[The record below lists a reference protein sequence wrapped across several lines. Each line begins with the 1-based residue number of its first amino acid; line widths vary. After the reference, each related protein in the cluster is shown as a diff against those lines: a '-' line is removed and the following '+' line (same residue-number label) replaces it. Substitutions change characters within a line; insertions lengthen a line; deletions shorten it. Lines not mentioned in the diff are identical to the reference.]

1 LDLLGEIRERTGGYY
16 DAYLRGLERIV
27 NIDSGTFDK
36 AGVDAAGG
44 LLRSWLESLGGSS
57 TIHPNDELGDNFT
70 TTLRGSGE
78 RRIMLLGHFDT
89 VYPTGTARERPLT
102 IEGDRVHG
110 PASMDMKGGL
120 VLGYYALR
128 ILRDLGFDDFAEM
141 TYVANSDEEIGS
153 PTSRELIQAEAAR
166 MDAVLVLEPG
176 RAPGGVLATRKG
188 VGMYQ
193 VEVAGRASHAGAAPQ
208 EGRSAN
214 LELAHKI
221 IALHDLNGLD
231 EGTTVSANIMR
242 GGERRNVIA
251 ASAYCEV
258 DVRVATADAAGRVH
272 AAIQEIAARQV
283 VPDTITTLTGGLNRP
298 PMEKVGGTDRLLE
311 IARKAAEGLG
321 LEYQELTSGGGSD
334 GNFTAAIGA
343 PTLDS
348 LGPVGRNAHSVD
360 EYVELDSV
368 VDRLALVTALLAY
381 CPARKR

>member
-1 LDLLGEIRERTGGYY
+1 LDLLGEIRERASDCY
-16 DAYLRGLERIV
+16 DDYLQDLEQIV

-44 LLRSWLESLGGSS
+44 LLRSWLESLGGKS
-57 TIHPNDELGDNFT
+57 TIHPNAELGDNFT
-70 TTLRGSGE
+70 TTLRGSGA

-89 VYPTGTARERPLT
+89 VYPTGTTGERPLT
-102 IEGDRVHG
+102 IEDNRAYG

-128 ILRDLGFDDFAEM
+128 ILRDLRFDDFAEI
-141 TYVANSDEEIGS
+141 TFVANSDEEIGS
-153 PTSRELIQAEAAR
+153 PTSRELIQTEAAR

-193 VEVAGRASHAGAAPQ
+193 LEVAGRASHAGAAPKD
-208 EGRSAN
+208 GRSAN

-242 GGERRNVIA
+242 GGDRRNVIP

-258 DVRVATADAAGRVH
+258 DVRVSTAEAAGRVH
-272 AAIQEIAARQV
+272 GAIQEIAARQV
-283 VPDTITTLTGGLNRP
+283 VPDTITTLAGGLNRP
-298 PMEKVGGTDRLLE
+298 PMEKVAGTDRLLE
-311 IARKAAEGLG
+311 TARQAIEGMG

-334 GNFTAAIGA
+334 GNFTAAIGV

-360 EYVELDSV
+360 EYVELDSL
-368 VDRLALVTALLAY
+368 VDRLALAVALLAH
-381 CPARKR
+381 CPARDR